1 LTFNF
6 LNLNGFIGWEFLVN
20 NDVIS
25 SVAPFGTFG
34 EPKGLEG
41 ERLLNDSG

>member
-1 LTFNF
+1 MEVF
-6 LNLNGFIGWEFLVN
+6 VN

-34 EPKGLEG
+34 EPKGSEG
-41 ERLLNDSG
+41 GSILNDSD